1 MDNIKNNIATIVE
14 CGDIASFLQKLKKNG
29 LLIYEEGLNLDKDVL
44 IVHNPLF
51 VNDDRRYDMVVSN
64 LEDNEKKIAEFKILS
79 NVEFQECFIKSKNIL
94 ISLSIDEKEKI
105 QKKANSLNLS
115 SSDLL
120 YFIGTNIKGLENS
133 DLVLDKRKENIKGSS
148 KTTISLRVNSIDKD
162 LFVEKANKYNMNIS
176 EFFIVSALN
185 FEFKLILSKIKTK

>member
-29 LLIYEEGLNLDKDVL
+29 LLIYEEGLNLDKDAL
-44 IVHNPLF
+44 IVYNPLF
-51 VNDDRRYDMVVSN
+51 VNDDRRYDMVISN
-64 LEDNEKKIAEFKILS
+64 LEDNERKIAEFKILS

-133 DLVLDKRKENIKGSS
+133 DLALDKRKENIKGSS

>member
-29 LLIYEEGLNLDKDVL
+29 LLIYEEGLNLDKDAL
-44 IVHNPLF
+44 IVYNPLF
-51 VNDDRRYDMVVSN
+51 VNDDRRYDMVISN

>member
-133 DLVLDKRKENIKGSS
+133 DLALDKRKENIKGSS